1 MICIVIPV
9 HNRKEFTRSCIESLL
24 HQTLRVDYIIVVD
37 DGSTDGTDE
46 MLQEYSEIIVLHGDG
61 SLFWTASVN
70 MGIKLALHMDADY
83 VMTLN
88 NDTIATP
95 DFIEKMMKSAE
106 QNPLAIL
113 GALDVDIKTKEPYYG
128 GEIFDWRSG
137 ESKFLLKTLRKED
150 RKGLHEVSLFPGRG
164 LLIPKIVFKTI
175 GLFAE
180 KQLPHY
186 MADYD
191 FTLLARR
198 NGFPIFCNYDAVL
211 YTYPEEGGDHKLR
224 AKKTLKNYFKHL
236 FNIRGGGNL
245 RNFTVYALRNCPQ
258 KDIAHALFSGY
269 LRRVGGFW
277 LN

>member
-1 MICIVIPV
+1 
-9 HNRKEFTRSCIESLL
+9 
-24 HQTLRVDYIIVVD
+24 
-37 DGSTDGTDE
+37 
-46 MLQEYSEIIVLHGDG
+46 
-61 SLFWTASVN
+61 
-70 MGIKLALHMDADY
+70 
-83 VMTLN
+83 
-88 NDTIATP
+88 
-95 DFIEKMMKSAE
+95 MMMSAK

-137 ESKFLLKTLRKED
+137 ESKFLLNILKKEE

-198 NGFPIFCNYDAVL
+198 NGFQVFCNYDAVL
-211 YTYPEEGGDHKLR
+211 YTYPEEGGDHKVR
-224 AKKTLKNYFKHL
+224 TRKTVENYFKHL
-236 FNIRGGGNL
+236 FNIQGGGNL
-245 RNFTVYALRNCPQ
+245 RNFTIYTYRNCPR
-258 KDIAHALFSGY
+258 KDIIPALLSGY
-269 LRRVGGFW
+269 FRRIGGFW
-277 LN
+277 IK